1 MRLQIAF
8 QAGINDI
15 GGENQGAF
23 SQGRQFEWGVF
34 GGGINDHDLVGGV
47 EKISR
52 DGFVDRHARQFFNGL
67 FLVVNVLQVHRTQ
80 YVNSVFQQFFDILP
94 AMFVAVPRIVVS
106 ETINKAKLG
115 SAPENCGDID
125 NWNVLNIQSGDDFE
139 GSQDGRDFR
148 RALRL

>member
-80 YVNSVFQQFFDILP
+80 YVNSVFQQFLDILP

-106 ETINKAKLG
+106 ETINNAQLR
-115 SAPENCGDID
+115 SATENCGYID
-125 NWNVLNIQSGDDFE
+125 NCYALITHGGDGLE
-139 GSQDGRDFR
+139 GDQDGGDFR
-148 RALRL
+148 RGLRL